1 VIGALQMI
9 RLHAKI
15 NRIISS
21 IRFGLY
27 SRF

>member
-1 VIGALQMI
+1 MI